1 MKRALALTL
10 VAGGLALAPDAASA
24 QDEQQF
30 LAVGEM
36 APDIEFVG
44 ATRYGVLE
52 EPVKLS
58 DFSGNTIILAF
69 FFRARSSG

>member
-1 MKRALALTL
+1 MRRVLTLALAAGALAL
-10 VAGGLALAPDAASA
+10 VPDAVAA
-24 QDEQQF
+24 QDEQPF
-30 LAVGEM
+30 LPVGEM

-58 DFSGNTIILAF
+58 DFSGNTVILAF